1 MSELARGAALE
12 EIRALVE
19 RSTVAVLIDCYTPT
33 CAPCAALA
41 PVLEELSVQMQGAL
55 TVEKVDV
62 GMNPALARALGVRGV
77 PTLLLYKD
85 GLLKASR
92 TGAINKPQLQSW
104 LASQGVQ

>member
-1 MSELARGAALE
+1 MSELAKVATFE
-12 EIRALVE
+12 DIRALVE
-19 RSTVAVLIDCYTPT
+19 RSPVAVLIECYTSK

-41 PVLEELSVQMQGAL
+41 PVLDEISVQMQGAL
-55 TVEKVDV
+55 AVEKVDV
-62 GMNPALARALGVRGV
+62 GMNPAVARALGVRGV
-77 PTLLLYKD
+77 PTLFLYKD